1 VSLQSVEPVH
11 GLKAIKRLEPVASF
25 GAPTKLKPSF
35 DQHQEFTPK
44 LGSFYAGFGRRAGI
58 TGAAGTVS
66 SVLVAAGSGLV
77 AAGLAAA
84 GAAAAGVVEGG
95 GTYSPQSA
103 NCFSDTSV
111 YFAWS
116 LGSVQLTVYATQLP

>member
-66 SVLVAAGSGLV
+66 SVLVAA
-77 AAGLAAA
+77 AA